1 MLGRKRKVKQKKT
14 MKIYTRTGD
23 AGTTGLFGG
32 SRVDKDDVRVECYG
46 TFDEVNSYIGLLRA
60 KLPVDHAWQK
70 RLREVQV
77 AFMNMMSHLATPA
90 DAPKPN
96 TKALPLDGAEWCE
109 RWIDELE
116 EASGP
121 SNCFLLPGGTEISAL
136 CHVIRTQLR
145 RGERRLVSLM
155 RTEQVHPSIPA
166 YVNRLSDLFFA
177 LARAEMT
184 GSGVEEERWRSFVF
198 KTKESP

>member
-1 MLGRKRKVKQKKT
+1 

-23 AGTTGLFGG
+23 AGTTALFGG
-32 SRVDKDDVRVECYG
+32 ARVDKDDVRVECYG

-60 KLPVDHAWQK
+60 KLPLDHAWQEK
-70 RLREVQV
+70 LREVQV
-77 AFMNMMSHLATPA
+77 AFMNMMSHLATPS
-90 DAPKPN
+90 DVSGSN

-109 RWIDELE
+109 DWIDELE
-116 EASGP
+116 ETSGP

-155 RTEQVHPSIPA
+155 RTQQVHPSIPA

-198 KTKESP
+198 KTKKTF